1 MAKKYKIAIVANTT
15 WNIYN
20 FRQPV
25 IRKLIE
31 DGHEVIVMAP
41 VDKYISYHEKFHQL
55 RHIPLRKLKRD
66 SVNAVRDM
74 QLAAELTRLYREHK
88 PDLVIHYTVKP
99 NIYGGIAAK
108 LAGVP
113 SIAVVTGLGYAF
125 LHNGF
130 VQKTTAQ
137 LYKWTSRY
145 HKRVIFENDDDL
157 DLFVSEGMLDP
168 VKGASVNGCGVDTE
182 VFRPQEGVEPISDKV
197 VFSFVGRLLYD
208 KGIKE
213 FIDAAH
219 IVKAEHDDVSFWIFG
234 ELDRDNPSAI
244 REKDLV
250 RWVKDEAI
258 EYHGATDNIRKYMQL
273 SDCIVLPSYREGMSR
288 VIMEAMSMERP
299 VITSDTPGCRQA
311 ITDGE
316 TGFVV
321 PVKDHLALAEAMKK
335 FIKLSDEQR
344 RTMGL
349 SGRRRAVEMFDE
361 KFVAKQITDI
371 IEDVIKDASET

>member
-1 MAKKYKIAIVANTT
+1 MSKKYRIAIVANTT

-20 FRQPV
+20 FRQNV

-55 RHIPLRKLKRD
+55 RHVPLRKLKRD
-66 SVNAVRDM
+66 SVNPFRDM
-74 QLAAELTRLYREHK
+74 QLSRELTGLYKKYR

-99 NIYGGIAAK
+99 NIYGGIAAWM
-108 LAGVP
+108 AGVP

-125 LHNGF
+125 LHNGLI
-130 VQKTTAQ
+130 QKTTTQ
-137 LYKWTSRY
+137 LYRWTSRF
-145 HKRVIFENDDDL
+145 HKRVIFENNDDL
-157 DLFVSEGMLDP
+157 DLFVSQGLLEKS
-168 VKGASVNGCGVDTE
+168 KGKSVNGCGVDTTE
-182 VFRPQEGVEPISDKV
+182 FSPQENISRTNGKV
-197 VFSFVGRLLYD
+197 VFSFIGRLLYD

-219 IVKAEHDDVSFWIFG
+219 LVKSGRSDVSFWIFG

-244 REKDLV
+244 KEKDLV
-250 RWVKDEAI
+250 QWVKDDAI
-258 EYHGATDNIRKYMQL
+258 EYHGATENIRKYMQL
-273 SDCIVLPSYREGMSR
+273 SDCVVLPSYREGMSR

-316 TGFVV
+316 TGFIV
-321 PVKDHLALAEAMKK
+321 PVKDHIALADAMNR
-335 FIKLSDEQR
+335 FIELSADEKR
-344 RTMGL
+344 AMGVK
-349 SGRRRAVEMFDE
+349 GRLRAVAEFDE
-361 KFVAKQITDI
+361 TIVAEQIISI
-371 IEDVIKDASET
+371 IEEVLAQEE

>member
-1 MAKKYKIAIVANTT
+1 VDKKYRIAIVANTT

-20 FRQPV
+20 FRQNV
-25 IRKLIE
+25 IRKLIDE
-31 DGHEVIVMAP
+31 GHEVIVMAP

-55 RHIPLRKLKRD
+55 RHVPLRKLKRD
-66 SVNAVRDM
+66 SVNPIRDL
-74 QLAAELTRLYREHK
+74 QLASELTRLYKEHK

-99 NIYGGIAAK
+99 NIYGGVAAW

-130 VQKTTAQ
+130 IQKTTTR
-137 LYKWTSRY
+137 LYKWTSKFHR
-145 HKRVIFENDDDL
+145 RVVFENDDDL
-157 DLFVSEGMLDP
+157 ALFVKLGLLKQS
-168 VKGASVNGCGVDTE
+168 KGVSVNGCGVDTE
-182 VFRPQEGVEPISDKV
+182 LFKPQKNILASKEKV
-197 VFSFVGRLLYD
+197 IFSFIGRLLYD

-219 IVKAEHDDVSFWIFG
+219 LVKAQHENVSFWIFG

-244 REKDLV
+244 NEKDLV
-250 RWVKDEAI
+250 QWVKDEAI
-258 EYHGATDNIRKYMQL
+258 EYHGATENIKKYMQL
-273 SDCIVLPSYREGMSR
+273 SDCVVLPSYREGMSR

-316 TGFVV
+316 TGFIV
-321 PVKDHLALAEAMKK
+321 PVKDHLALAEAMTK
-335 FIKLSDEQR
+335 FIDLPAEYKRQ
-344 RTMGL
+344 MGIK
-349 SGRRRAVEMFDE
+349 GRNRAVEIFDE
-361 KFVAKQITDI
+361 KIVAEQITEI
-371 IEDVIKDASET
+371 IDNVLKESGS